1 MATELRFPVEID
13 AGDAAKELNALNA
26 KMDKLKKSMASGE
39 AKRAPIVEQLKQA
52 QDEAVQAYDKVEK
65 LKSSLAESEAKTA
78 ITANADPQ
86 TWIEET
92 QRQAEIKAQLAEQEK
107 ILAEK
112 EKTAQRLE
120 AQDAKI
126 VDKLKQQTAELEA
139 QETRAGELTQ
149 TITEASKGAD
159 IKAAMEGAQQSIK
172 SGIKNLLKYGIGIRS
187 LYILFRK
194 LKEYTVDAVKA
205 YAENDPETQKSI
217 NELKASLQGLKDSW
231 GAAFAPILAAVIPVL
246 QTLIGWLTKAVN
258 AIAAFFAA
266 LSGKGTFKRAI
277 TDTGRLSDNLS
288 SGAGAAKEMKKQLMG
303 IDTLTIAQDSS
314 SGGGGGGGG
323 GGSGSGF
330 EYENVQISDKLKN
343 NLEVIKDLVAA
354 IGAGI
359 LGWGLGK
366 VLSNLGLIK
375 GNFRQILG
383 IAMLVSGAV
392 VAIKGGI
399 DAWKNGVDWQNLL
412 EIIGG
417 VALAA
422 GGAALAFGAIG
433 AAITLLI
440 GGIGMIVV
448 AFHDWIT
455 AGDLSTQTAGLFSG
469 GLLGI
474 GGAIALIVTSWIPLI
489 IAAVL
494 ALGVALV
501 KWWDEI
507 SAWIDGIVEKVN
519 GFFNN
524 AIQTLSEKG
533 NAIANVF
540 IILYGSVQTVFNAIA
555 GVIKTVFAIVRAILV
570 TFANVVKGFATGDWA
585 SALSAI
591 KSVWGDVWESLKSLA
606 VNVINSILGT
616 IEGFV
621 NGVINGFN
629 NLVGAFSSVLQ
640 FFGGGGISWRAN
652 TVSLPR
658 LAKGGIVDGATPFIA
673 GEAGKEAVIPLERN
687 TKWITLVADELA
699 DILTERMT
707 DRFAGLNMRMPAVAM
722 GGVVPPNAFSGSGG
736 YGISP
741 ELESKLDALLERLT
755 GNREPVNIHTTVEL
769 DRRKVGEA
777 VYTYTEERNRGRG
790 K

>member
-314 SGGGGGGGG
+314 SGGGGGGG
-323 GGSGSGF
+323 SGSGL
-330 EYENVQISDKLKN
+330 EYEDVQISDKLKN
-343 NLEVIKDLVAA
+343 NLEIIKDVVAA

-375 GNFRQILG
+375 GSFRQLLG
-383 IAMLVSGAV
+383 IALLVSGAV
-392 VAIKGGI
+392 ISIKGGV

-412 EIIGG
+412 EMIGG

-440 GGIGMIVV
+440 GGIGMLVV
-448 AFHDWIT
+448 GIREWIET
-455 AGDLSTQTAGLFSG
+455 GELSHETGLLIAAGLLAIGVAIS
-469 GLLGI
+469 LL
-474 GGAIALIVTSWIPLI
+474 TKSWIPLL
-489 IAAVL
+489 IAAIL
-494 ALGVALV
+494 AIALTIYNY
-501 KWWDEI
+501 WGEI
-507 SAWIDGIVEKVN
+507 SGWFKKNVEEPLK
-519 GFFNN
+519 
-524 AIQTLSEKG
+524 E
-533 NAIANVF
+533 AIASIKEWFVDR
-540 IILYGSVQTVFNAIA
+540 IADIKNA
-555 GVIKTVFAIVRAILV
+555 F
-570 TFANVVKGFATGDWA
+570 
-585 SALSAI
+585 
-591 KSVWGDVWESLKSLA
+591 ESLKTKASDVKESVVGKFEAMKEKIRAIIENIKSFFHFDWQLPQLKLPHLQVQWQDAGALA
-606 VNVINSILGT
+606 
-616 IEGFV
+616 
-621 NGVINGFN
+621 
-629 NLVGAFSSVLQ
+629 Q
-640 FFGGGGISWRAN
+640 FFGIRQIPHLSVSWY
-652 TVSLPR
+652 
-658 LAKGGIVDGATPFIA
+658 AKGGIVDGATLIGA
-673 GEAGKEAVIPLERN
+673 GEAGKEAIVPLERN
-687 TKWITLVADELA
+687 TQWVTMVANELA
-699 DILTERMT
+699 DIIFDRMT
-707 DRFAGLNMRMPAVAM
+707 DKFAGLNMRMPAVAT
-722 GGVVPPNAFSGSGG
+722 GGVVPPNAFSSGYG

-755 GNREPVNIHTTVEL
+755 SGSGARIEPSDVYL
-769 DRRKVGEA
+769 DKRKVGEIM
-777 VYTYTEERNRGRG
+777 YTYTEERNRGRG